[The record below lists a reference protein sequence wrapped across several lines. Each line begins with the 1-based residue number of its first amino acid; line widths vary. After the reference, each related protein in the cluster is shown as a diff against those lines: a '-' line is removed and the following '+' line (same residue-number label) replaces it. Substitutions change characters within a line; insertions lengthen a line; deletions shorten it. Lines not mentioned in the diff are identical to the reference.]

1 MTILI
6 GPPCP
11 SSTRRPDRIETKDT
25 RRFPND
31 PHYRPG
37 QDQWTPVHD
46 PAQSGRNMRPP
57 ETGRRAVQGATR
69 ARLPRKNPGN
79 DKASSAMRTFEVEP
93 SREGP
98 RNSPAGTGGVENR
111 KRPGATCSARGGA
124 AGVRTEPVLAFR
136 TIRVSRSPSGT
147 AVREPGSARL
157 SAARAEQLDGQARA
171 SGRTAVLVSARRR
184 PPPPCGDGP
193 APPRPPSS
201 AGGISA

>member
-46 PAQSGRNMRPP
+46 PAQSSRNMRPP
-57 ETGRRAVQGATR
+57 ETGRRAVQRATR

-79 DKASSAMRTFEVEP
+79 DKASSEMWTFELEH
-93 SREGP
+93 SREGR
-98 RNSPAGTGGVENR
+98 RNGPAE
-111 KRPGATCSARGGA
+111 PGALVNRSGRGAMTSARGGPA
-124 AGVRTEPVLAFR
+124 RVRAGPVVAFQPF
-136 TIRVSRSPSGT
+136 RVTRSVSGT